1 VRARWKILGVAAFAV
16 CLAIGIYLWR
26 IYYYTPPV
34 PLSNGGV
41 CTVRLGALR
50 NDVLAACGK
59 ACGRG
64 DVPKGGCGSSYGGQ
78 EGSLIKLCSNQCEV
92 YRDVAVCYAG
102 TEVVEVERLPATGI
116 LAKPCSW

>member
-1 VRARWKILGVAAFAV
+1 MRARWKILGVAAFAV
-16 CLAIGIYLWR
+16 CLAIGIYLSR

-78 EGSLIKLCSNQCEV
+78 EGSFIKLCSKQCEV